1 MTPTPGDSMAVRLTA
16 FFMRCSGIWAEDTVL
31 GQRIMSHVT
40 SYSICSLL
48 FAFTVT
54 TNDLYHCFGDFGKAA
69 YCALNVSIVGMALYK
84 QIIFATQRKLFLD
97 IISYAKKNYWYRS
110 YDDYGVRVM
119 KQCATRSGVII
130 IASVVLCHATL
141 IFYYIKP
148 LIVNQGKNESD
159 RVLPFKIWL
168 DLPVTMTPWY
178 EILYVVEVISAY
190 HCCIC
195 YFCFDNFL
203 CQINITLVGQFMILQ
218 EELRNICD
226 RSDDSSKAT
235 PMDEICIYLR
245 FKKCIIK
252 HQDLINFI
260 ELVKEL
266 YKNTILGMVLV
277 LSILICLELFLLIT
291 TSGELFTEMHS
302 FVNVCSGIVQLF
314 LFMLTC
320 NDLAEAS
327 VELSHAA
334 YDVKWFFLR
343 SGVWKKQLVHD
354 LATVIRRSQKPCNL
368 AVGGF
373 SSVSLQTFTSICNTS
388 FSYLA
393 LMRQT
398 VND

>member
-1 MTPTPGDSMAVRLTA
+1 MALTPGDSIAVKITA
-16 FFMRCSGIWAEDTVL
+16 FFMKCSGFWSENTVR
-31 GQRIMSHVT
+31 GQRIMNNIT
-40 SYSICSLL
+40 TYSICSLV
-48 FAFTVT
+48 FAFIVT
-54 TNDLYHCFGDFGKAA
+54 TNDLYHCLGDFGKSA

-84 QIIFATQRKLFLD
+84 QIIFTTQRRLFLH
-97 IISYAKKNYWYRS
+97 IISYAKEHFWFRS

-119 KQCATRSGVII
+119 KQCATKSGVII
-130 IASVVLCHATL
+130 IASVLLCHATL
-141 IFYYIKP
+141 VFYYIKP
-148 LIVNQGKNESD
+148 LIVNQGRNESD

-168 DLPVTMTPWY
+168 NLPVTMTPWY
-178 EILYVVEVISAY
+178 EILYAVEVISAY

-218 EELRNICD
+218 EDLRSIY
-226 RSDDSSKAT
+226 SS
-235 PMDEICIYLR
+235 MDANCVYLR
-245 FKKCIIK
+245 FKKCVIK

-260 ELVKEL
+260 ELLKEL

-277 LSILICLELFLLIT
+277 LSILICLELFQLMT
-291 TSGELFTEMHS
+291 TSGELFTEIHS

-327 VELSHAA
+327 VELSDAA

-343 SGVWKKQLVHD
+343 SGLWKRQLVND

-398 VND
+398 IRDG